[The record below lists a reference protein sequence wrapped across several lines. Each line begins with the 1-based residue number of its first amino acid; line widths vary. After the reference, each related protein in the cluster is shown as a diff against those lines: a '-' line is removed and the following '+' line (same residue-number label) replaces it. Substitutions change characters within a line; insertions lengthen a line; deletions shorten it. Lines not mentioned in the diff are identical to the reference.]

1 MVHGNESNDTHS
13 ERRLGALVLLG
24 MIKSFEPDYVR
35 LTSKTN
41 SEERR
46 FWQLVY
52 Y

>member
-1 MVHGNESNDTHS
+1 MVYGNESNDTHS

-24 MIKSFEPDYVR
+24 MIFEPDYVR